1 MFKFF
6 KPALLAA
13 ALLFA
18 QPVFASDWPVLEH
31 APLLQDTDSHTYTH
45 ILELKPIPSEAYQI
59 SGISFLGGDTYDRG
73 FGNFKDIG
81 RNYNVGNCATS
92 STLYNSKNCTYPRAL
107 VQSSR
112 CPFKPGYY
120 TECVCLPQFN
130 IASCPAPKYKSSPQ
144 CDGKAERCLCP
155 ATVSLVN
162 PNDTCT
168 QYCDGNC
175 TSKSCTPLTG
185 ETGCQ
190 WGTNSVTNNCG
201 GTRSV
206 CKPCASGGSAS
217 CSGQTSPC
225 NSDQVQTSS
234 CKDCFGATHYSCR
247 PKTCAEKGMKDCNGT
262 CISLSACC
270 NCSASQVCY
279 GGSCCTPKA
288 NASGCLYGTTSESD
302 GCGGTRTICKACNLP
317 NCANKVTS
325 KPANS
330 SYTTSSCSDCSG
342 SHTINTGWSCNSGY
356 RSYNGGCCR
365 PYSNETG
372 CSYGTYSCS
381 DGCGGTRTCCSSC
394 SPQANETGC
403 KYGTYSCSN
412 GCGGTRTCCSG
423 CSLPTCSGISS
434 KPANSSYTTSS
445 CTDCSGTKTINSG
458 WKCNSGYH
466 QSGSSCVA
474 DCAAGGSASCSG
486 QTSSCSSDQVQTSS
500 CKDCNGTTHYS
511 CRAKTCSEKGMK
523 DCNGSC
529 ISTSACCGGCASGYS
544 CNNGSCVKNC
554 VPHSCSSFSMSDSKW
569 GVSGPTYRIRK
580 YTPSNGCGGTITCYK
595 FGSCEE
601 SCSTQECNDYCN
613 QYPTDECWWPG
624 CLYDY

>member
-330 SYTTSSCSDCSG
+330 SYTTSSC
-342 SHTINTGWSCNSGY
+342 
-356 RSYNGGCCR
+356 
-365 PYSNETG
+365 
-372 CSYGTYSCS
+372 
-381 DGCGGTRTCCSSC
+381 
-394 SPQANETGC
+394 
-403 KYGTYSCSN
+403 
-412 GCGGTRTCCSG
+412 
-423 CSLPTCSGISS
+423 
-434 KPANSSYTTSS
+434 
-445 CTDCSGTKTINSG
+445 TDCSGTKTINSG

-544 CNNGSCVKNC
+544 CNNGSCVKECNVSNC
-554 VPHSCSSFSMSDSKW
+554 QTC
-569 GVSGPTYRIRK
+569 VSGSSSTCKTCKSGYK
-580 YTPSNGCGGTITCYK
+580 LSNG
-595 FGSCEE
+595 SCI
-601 SCSTQECNDYCN
+601 
-613 QYPTDECWWPG
+613 DECSDI
-624 CLYDY
+624 CRQLYTGTCVSPCISKCRMGQNYHNITIGGKTCAIR